1 MQKNSKL
8 LETVVRMLVEKDTDD
23 EGTVD
28 IPFTPGVPDDV
39 DEAALSQSNVYEKL
53 KAGARFV
60 RVFTKQGKQ
69 GQVVYDIRPAPDGKL
84 TISQMEMRP
93 VWTHPISSEGLIE
106 FEKTWRLDG
115 PKDIESYSNVF
126 IGHA

>member
-8 LETVVRMLVEKDTDD
+8 LETVVRMLVEKDDFEDD
-23 EGTVD
+23 TVVR
-28 IPFTPGVPDDV
+28 PFAPGVPDVV
-39 DEAALSQSNVYEKL
+39 DEDELIQSNVYEKL
-53 KAGARFV
+53 KAGASFV
-60 RVFTKQGKQ
+60 RVFTKQGDK
-69 GQVVYDIRPAPDGKL
+69 GQVVYDVRQTPEGKM

-93 VWTHPISSEGLIE
+93 VWTHPLSSEGLME

-126 IGHA
+126 VGRA